1 MTPKAA
7 TPAPGKKTSRF
18 AVFLAVL
25 ALVAAAFGGGALWGH
40 LRARAD
46 REAWQKQRDE
56 LEQRIAS
63 QEREASAARARD
75 AIHGLDEGLSR
86 VLINLAEKN
95 YGLAR
100 DEASA
105 LSRALADLGGSPAA
119 TAGLPEEFR
128 ARLASVEPL
137 LAEVTRA
144 ADALSPDARASALRA
159 RDMLRQLAAQTV
171 P

>member
-7 TPAPGKKTSRF
+7 TPAPGMKRSRF

-46 REAWQKQRDE
+46 REVWQKQRDE
-56 LEQRIAS
+56 MEQRIAS
-63 QEREASAARARD
+63 QELEASAARARD

-119 TAGLPEEFR
+119 TSRASRGVPYPAGLR
-128 ARLASVEPL
+128 G
-137 LAEVTRA
+137 A
-144 ADALSPDARASALRA
+144 APRGGHPR
-159 RDMLRQLAAQTV
+159 R
-171 P
+171 